1 MASLL
6 NKTVGVTYKD
16 LLTVLGDTEGQGL
29 ENTGKRVFDGEG
41 TGSPLYL
48 GTTTLDV
55 VGTTT
60 FTGDVT
66 ITGTLTPSKFI
77 IKTETSVPSSP
88 STGEIYIHGGEVY
101 INI

>member
-1 MASLL
+1 MANLTSY
-6 NKTVGVTYKD
+6 TVSETYKD
-16 LLTVLGDTEGQGL
+16 LLTVLGSTANQGL
-29 ENTGKRVFDGEG
+29 ENTAKRVFDGEG

-66 ITGTLTPSKFI
+66 ITGTLAPSKFI

-101 INI
+101 INL

>member
-1 MASLL
+1 MANLTSY
-6 NKTVGVTYKD
+6 TVSETYKD
-16 LLTVLGDTEGQGL
+16 LLTVLGSTANQGL
-29 ENTGKRVFDGEG
+29 ENTAKQVFDGEG

-66 ITGTLTPSKFI
+66 ITGTLSPSKLI
-77 IKTETSVPSSP
+77 IKTESSLPSSP
-88 STGEIYIHGGEVY
+88 STGEMFIHNGGLYIE
-101 INI
+101 I

>member
-1 MASLL
+1 MANLTSY
-6 NKTVGVTYKD
+6 TVSETYKD
-16 LLTVLGDTEGQGL
+16 LLTVLGSTANQGL
-29 ENTGKRVFDGEG
+29 ENTAKQVFDGEG

-66 ITGTLTPSKFI
+66 ITGTLAPSKFI

-101 INI
+101 INL